1 MPIGNLNL
9 FSQERDFLVVRERF
23 SDESKRKI
31 YSADVERAKKRD

>member
-23 SDESKRKI
+23 SGESKGEI
-31 YSADVERAKKRD
+31 YTADVERAKKRD